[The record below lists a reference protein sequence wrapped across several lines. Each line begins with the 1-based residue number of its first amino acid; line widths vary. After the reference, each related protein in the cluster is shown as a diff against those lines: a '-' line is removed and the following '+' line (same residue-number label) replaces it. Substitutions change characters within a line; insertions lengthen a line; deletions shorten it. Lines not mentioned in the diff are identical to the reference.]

1 MIAYLNTHKNLYRI
15 PTHYQEAL
23 LLYANIDR
31 RADISKFKF
40 DEKIKKRFSNFTKH
54 TSKYKGMTEKEM
66 APYFKDDFGDTYW
79 YFYFFIREI
88 MSN

>member
-1 MIAYLNTHKNLYRI
+1 MHQMRI

-31 RADISKFKF
+31 RADISKIKF
-40 DEKIKKRFSNFTKH
+40 DKSVQQRFREFTNLTK
-54 TSKYKGMTEKEM
+54 KYKGLSKDL

-79 YFYFFIREI
+79 YYYFFVREI
-88 MSN
+88 KSN